1 MVIVVMVSLACLSPL
16 FRRFMKK
23 ELLVIIFSCFL
34 MSCSKTSAYF
44 NNEVNA
50 GTKSNKKVKYLCD
63 RNTTLSVRFSSTTGE
78 KKKNIAIINGFG
90 DQAIILASQETDSG
104 FLYSNGRYSLRGKG
118 MQANWTVGRMSAFQ
132 CSMNN
137 KLTTK

>member
-1 MVIVVMVSLACLSPL
+1 MVIVVMASLACLSPL
-16 FRRFMKK
+16 FRIFMKK
-23 ELLVIIFSCFL
+23 ELLVIMFSCFL

-50 GTKSNKKVKYLCD
+50 DTQSNKKVKYLCD

-90 DQAIILASQETDSG
+90 EQAIILANQETDSG

-118 MQANWTVGRMSAFQ
+118 MQASWTVGRMSAFQ

-137 KLTTK
+137 KLTRK